1 MIALPFSAAQDSA
14 EWLVWY
20 RQRLQAELT
29 ARPRPEG
36 EQEECERVVVVP
48 E

>member
-1 MIALPFSAAQDSA
+1 MTIPSSLPADCQ

-20 RQRLQAELT
+20 RQRLEAEIK

>member
-1 MIALPFSAAQDSA
+1 MILPSSAPADSA

-20 RQRLQAELT
+20 RQRLEAELK

-36 EQEECERVVVVP
+36 EQEECERAVVIP